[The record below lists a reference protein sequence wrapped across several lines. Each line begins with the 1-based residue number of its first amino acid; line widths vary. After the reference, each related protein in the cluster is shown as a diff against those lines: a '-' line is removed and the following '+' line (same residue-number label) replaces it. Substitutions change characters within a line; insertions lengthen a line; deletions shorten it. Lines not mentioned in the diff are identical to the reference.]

1 MPDVNIL
8 QIGGGMHKLEIL
20 YLANNSNIVGVEPN
34 HHRFPCLE
42 SLSLSYV
49 CNISALD
56 LNLLVSACP
65 KIEALELVN
74 PEIAISDSLATIER
88 THDDTEKDSSSDSE
102 YVASTPLDTE
112 HNVG

>member
-1 MPDVNIL
+1 
-8 QIGGGMHKLEIL
+8 MHKLEIL

-74 PEIAISDSLATIER
+74 PEIAISDSLATIEVSSPTLKIR
-88 THDDTEKDSSSDSE
+88 TLA
-102 YVASTPLDTE
+102 VAVIAPKHSRYIRDFNHLFE
-112 HNVG
+112 N